1 MRNPT
6 LFGSMLTPVSES
18 AQPGNGTDTVT
29 SGASAPVC
37 MILGGMQC
45 LHRTVVFFML
55 AAIAAGQTAP
65 QQKKKRLLAIGDVH
79 RKNYQ
84 HDAVS
89 HALATI
95 EQLGRQ
101 SGIYDTYIRTDIQL
115 LTKHPIEFAEKSAV
129 ADSNYKT
136 LNDFDAV
143 LFYGIGELELT
154 AQQKVDF
161 MSFIKEDGK
170 GFIGV
175 HTAVTAFYTWPEYGE
190 MINGYF
196 DDHPWEITSAPVIVE
211 APDFPA
217 MKGFPKNFTVRDE
230 IYQLKNYS
238 RDKVRVL
245 ASLDSAKMNLKN
257 PRVHRTDGDFALAWA
272 REYGKGRVFASVL
285 GHTEES
291 WDDPKMQKMW
301 LEAIKW
307 TMGLTQGDAKPRPR
321 TSSNGAGK

>member
-1 MRNPT
+1 
-6 LFGSMLTPVSES
+6 
-18 AQPGNGTDTVT
+18 
-29 SGASAPVC
+29 
-37 MILGGMQC
+37 MILGVMQC
-45 LHRTVVFFML
+45 LHRAVAFVLLCAMTAGP
-55 AAIAAGQTAP
+55 AAT
-65 QQKKKRLLAIGDVH
+65 QQNPTQHKKRLLAIGDVH

-95 EQLGRQ
+95 EQLGRK
-101 SGIYDTYIRTDIQL
+101 SGLYDTYIRTDIQL
-115 LTKHPIEFAEKSAV
+115 LTKHPLEFAEKSTV
-129 ADSNYKT
+129 ADANYKT

-154 AQQKVDF
+154 DQQKADF

-175 HTAVTAFYTWPEYGE
+175 HTAVTAFYSWPEYGE
-190 MINGYF
+190 MINDYF
-196 DDHPWEITSAPVIVE
+196 DDHPWEITDAPVVIE

-217 MKGFPKNFTVRDE
+217 MKGFPRNLILRDE

-245 ASLDSAKMNLKN
+245 ASLDSKKMDLKN

-291 WDDPKMQKMW
+291 WDDPRMQKMW

-307 TMGLTQGDAKPRPR
+307 SMGLTQGDAKPRPGI
-321 TSSNGAGK
+321 THAGAGK